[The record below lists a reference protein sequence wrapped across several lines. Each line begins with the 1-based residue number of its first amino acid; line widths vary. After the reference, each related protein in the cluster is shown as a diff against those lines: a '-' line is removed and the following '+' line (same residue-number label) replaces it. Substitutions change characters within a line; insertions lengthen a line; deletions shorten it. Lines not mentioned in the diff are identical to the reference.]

1 MIMTKK
7 DYIDYWK
14 LSAEKSWN
22 VSSHLFEKADYVECL
37 FFAHLTLEKI
47 LKAYWVKDNQSDF
60 PPRIHNLR
68 RIAEQCNLMLDTDQV
83 IFLEKMNT
91 FQMDGP
97 YPDYRFTIYKAFDQ
111 QKTKEVLDKAEI
123 LYQWLLKKMP

>member
-1 MIMTKK
+1 MTKK

-47 LKAYWVKDNQSDF
+47 LKAHWVKDNQSDF

-68 RIAEQCNLMLDTDQV
+68 RIAEQCSLMLDADQV

-91 FQMDGP
+91 FQMDGR

-111 QKTKEVLDKAEI
+111 QKTKEVLDEAEI